1 MKFDLSERLIGELR
15 RCAESA
21 GVEKVILFGS
31 RARLENTPRSD
42 VDLAVNG
49 GDFNAFYWAVKETTH
64 SLLTFDIVD
73 LGEGVSEM
81 LKNEIQRDGVRIY
94 EKNK

>member
-1 MKFDLSERLIGELR
+1 MQFDLPARLIGEIR
-15 RCAESA
+15 RCAQAA

-42 VDLAVNG
+42 VDLAVCG
-49 GDFNAFYWAVKETTH
+49 GDFNGFYWAVRETTH

-73 LGEGVSEM
+73 LDEGVSET
-81 LKNEIQRDGVRIY
+81 LKNEIQRDGVTIY
-94 EKNK
+94 EKIG